1 MSNKENRMITVWAIL
16 SLLVMFAYPVCAC
29 IIFKTAP
36 DFFNLI
42 KGILPM
48 IVALYPGAI
57 ACVFLYIPLIG
68 KTGAYLG
75 FLTGNISNIRLPCAI
90 NAVGQL
96 RGDASLEEKDTV
108 STLSVAASALTTIAI
123 ISFGLLYVYNY
134 GDAFLG
140 AESKINPVFQQVLP
154 ALFGA
159 LSYKY
164 FKKDKG
170 IFISVILLLVA
181 LLAIKGSFGMSALI
195 VFAIAFAVVLAFIKS
210 YIHGKRQR
218 TE

>member
-1 MSNKENRMITVWAIL
+1 MSNKENRMITVWSIL
-16 SLLVMFAYPVCAC
+16 SLLVMFAYPVCSC

-36 DFFNLI
+36 DLFNLF
-42 KGILPM
+42 KSILPM

-57 ACVFLYIPLIG
+57 ASVFLYIPLIG
-68 KTGAYLG
+68 KSGAYLS

-96 RGDASLEEKDTV
+96 DEKASLEEKDTV
-108 STLSVAASALTTIAI
+108 STLSVAASAMTTIVI
-123 ISFGLLYVYNY
+123 ISLGLFYVYNY
-134 GDAFLG
+134 GNVFQNTD
-140 AESKINPVFQQVLP
+140 SKINPVFQQVLP

-170 IFISVILLLVA
+170 IFVSVIILLVA
-181 LLAIKGSFGMSALI
+181 LLVIKSSFGMSALI
-195 VFAIAFAVVLAFIKS
+195 VVAIVFAVLLACVKS
-210 YIHGKRQR
+210 YIQTKKQKIA
-218 TE
+218 